1 MYNSQTNVGRPTN
14 SRYDF
19 LIQPGQ
25 KPHNTVLLH
34 NILEA
39 VTQTFSRGSASLQ
52 SRVHIS
58 LRLILGVMVNYQGYP
73 DRSNSRQPK
82 AQWEFQRTGN
92 RQGAL
97 AMFRGMANQTTQRT
111 GEYFRVLMEV
121 IQKIHNVNILIR
133 HYL

>member
-1 MYNSQTNVGRPTN
+1 MYNSQTNVGRPIN
-14 SRYDF
+14 SSYDF
-19 LIQPGQ
+19 HLARLETTQYW
-25 KPHNTVLLH
+25 LLH

-58 LRLILGVMVNYQGYP
+58 LRLILGVMFNYQGYP
-73 DRSNSRQPK
+73 DRRKSRQPK
-82 AQWEFQRTGN
+82 AQWEFSRTVN
-92 RQGAL
+92 LQGAL

-121 IQKIHNVNILIR
+121 I
-133 HYL
+133 